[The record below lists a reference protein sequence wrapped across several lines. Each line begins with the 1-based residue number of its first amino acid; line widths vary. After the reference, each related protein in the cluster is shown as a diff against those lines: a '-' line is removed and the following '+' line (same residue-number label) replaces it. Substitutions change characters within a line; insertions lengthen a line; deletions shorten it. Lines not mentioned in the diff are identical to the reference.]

1 MVKLGLE
8 TWWLGVCCWSKM
20 VYQLQKLAHQ
30 LEEQLQTIRSL
41 FQLDVPTGLTSP
53 ITPQDK
59 LLILHPCLV
68 LEPDSVGSLSQ
79 SLGWTEAQVSLA
91 VLAKWLECPS
101 PRHYPHASV
110 DWKRAEYFLFISSA
124 SREGRV
130 LVFIQTN
137 DLQNNK
143 IWGDLLL
150 LCWDILSL
158 CKTLKMTDGTALPSC
173 DVRVLT
179 WAPK

>member
-1 MVKLGLE
+1 MDKLGLE
-8 TWWLGVCCWSKM
+8 IWWLGVCCWSKM

-30 LEEQLQTIRSL
+30 LEEQLQIIRSL
-41 FQLDVPTGLTSP
+41 FQLDVPTGFTSP

-59 LLILHPCLV
+59 LLILHRCLV

-79 SLGWTEAQVSLA
+79 FLGWTEAQVSLA
-91 VLAKWLECPS
+91 FLAKWLECPS

-110 DWKRAEYFLFISSA
+110 DWKRAEYFFFLF
-124 SREGRV
+124 
-130 LVFIQTN
+130 
-137 DLQNNK
+137 
-143 IWGDLLL
+143 LLL
-150 LCWDILSL
+150 QEKAECWFSFKLMI
-158 CKTLKMTDGTALPSC
+158 CKTIKYEVIYFYSAETFFLSAKHWVWQTSC